1 MLLALTLAGLSS
13 AQSDLAALHDDPA
26 EGSHGTE
33 TTLVEQSALSHTP
46 CVSGQAGPYACR
58 AVELLSFVPA
68 VQLTPGAMPQL
79 VNDIWGWTDA
89 ESGKEYA
96 LVGLDNGTSFVDI
109 TNPESPSVIGYL
121 PTHTDRSTWRDIKVH
136 QDHAF
141 IVSEAREHG
150 MQVFDLT
157 QLRAVA
163 APPVRFTES
172 AHYAD
177 LELSNAHN
185 IAIDEGSG
193 FAFIAGSNTCS
204 QGLHIVDVR
213 NPKAPRQAGCFGEDG
228 YVHDAQCVIYTG
240 PDDRYT
246 GREICIAFAEDTVTV
261 VDVTDKGAPRQ
272 LAGETYSGVGYTHQ
286 GWLTTDQMY
295 LLQDDE
301 ADERLAGHNTR
312 TYIWSMI
319 DLERPLL
326 LGVYTGT
333 SRAIDH
339 NLYVREGYAYL
350 ANYQAGL
357 RILDLAGIA
366 DAELREVGYFDVF
379 PESDAPEFSGAWSV
393 YPFFPSGTVVVSSI
407 ERGLF
412 VLQPVLNQTE

>member
-1 MLLALTLAGLSS
+1 M
-13 AQSDLAALHDDPA
+13 
-26 EGSHGTE
+26 
-33 TTLVEQSALSHTP
+33 
-46 CVSGQAGPYACR
+46 
-58 AVELLSFVPA
+58 
-68 VQLTPGAMPQL
+68 
-79 VNDIWGWTDA
+79 
-89 ESGKEYA
+89 
-96 LVGLDNGTSFVDI
+96 
-109 TNPESPSVIGYL
+109 
-121 PTHTDRSTWRDIKVH
+121 
-136 QDHAF
+136 
-141 IVSEAREHG
+141 
-150 MQVFDLT
+150 

-163 APPVRFTES
+163 APPVRFTET
-172 AHYAD
+172 AHYAE

-204 QGLHIVDVR
+204 QGLHVVDVR
-213 NPKAPRQAGCFGEDG
+213 NPSAPRQAGCFGGDG
-228 YVHDAQCVIYTG
+228 YIHDAQCVIYTG

-261 VDVTDKGAPRQ
+261 VDVTEKGAPRQ
-272 LAGETYSGVGYTHQ
+272 LARETYSGVGYTHQ

-326 LGVYTGT
+326 LGVHTGT
-333 SRAIDH
+333 SPAIDH

-366 DAELREVGYFDVF
+366 DAELREVGYFDVV
-379 PESDAPEFSGAWSV
+379 PESDAAEFSGAWSV

-407 ERGLF
+407 QRGLF